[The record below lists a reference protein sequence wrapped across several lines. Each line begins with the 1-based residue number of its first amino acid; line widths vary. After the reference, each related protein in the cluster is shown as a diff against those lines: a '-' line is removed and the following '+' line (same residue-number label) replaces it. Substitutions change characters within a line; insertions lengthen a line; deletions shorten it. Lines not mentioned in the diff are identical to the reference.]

1 MGFTQITE
9 QDVVNKGV
17 VGLPDTP
24 GLSTIDLQKKFDELA
39 LEVIIPIFNKV
50 IGELEANTAAQ
61 SIGATAPKLIAEGNT
76 LQTILD
82 NIALK
87 IGEVLDVANEAKRIS
102 ESATTTAGMAESKID
117 DALNTIKKVSTDVYR
132 QLNNTL
138 DAVNSIV
145 YMYDPV
151 TGKYL
156 HVHEVITNIYDIYK
170 PASITADQYASLG
183 LTADQY
189 AAYQISAYNYSLF
202 AANILGR
209 AEV

>member
-61 SIGATAPKLIAEGNT
+61 SIGATAPKLIAEGKT

-87 IGEVLDVANEAKRIS
+87 IGEVIEIANEAKRTS
-102 ESATTTAGMAESKID
+102 ENAAATVESSETMIN
-117 DALNTIKKVSTDVYR
+117 DALDTIKKVSTDVYR
-132 QLNNTL
+132 QLD
-138 DAVNSIV
+138 DAVEAVNGIV

-151 TGKYL
+151 TGNYL
-156 HVHEVITNIYDIYK
+156 HVHDVIANIYDIYK
-170 PASITADQYASLG
+170 PAPLTADQYAELS

-189 AAYQISAYNYSLF
+189 AAYQINTYNYSLF